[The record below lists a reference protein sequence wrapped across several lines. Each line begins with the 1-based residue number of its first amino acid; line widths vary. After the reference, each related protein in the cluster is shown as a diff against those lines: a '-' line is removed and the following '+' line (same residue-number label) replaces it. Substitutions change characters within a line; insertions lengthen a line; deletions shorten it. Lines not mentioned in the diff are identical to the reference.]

1 MSVTKGLGG
10 RHAVVTGGGSG
21 IGAAIAERLAAEGAK
36 VTLMARKKDRLE
48 AKASELPEA
57 QAVAVDIT
65 DEEAVNKA
73 FTEAQERFGPVDIL
87 VNNAGLAE
95 AVPFHKMDFAHW
107 RKTVDVN
114 LHGTYLCTRAVID
127 HMRKTGWGRVIN
139 VASTA
144 GLIGYAYVSAYTAAK
159 HGVVG
164 LTKSLALET
173 ATKGVTVNAVCPGYT
188 ETDIVSDA
196 IENIMAKTGRS
207 AEEAMSE
214 LTARNPQGRLVQP
227 GEVAAAVLWLCAE
240 DSGAVTGQ
248 SIAVAGGEVM

>member
-1 MSVTKGLGG
+1 MSSAKDLNG

-21 IGAAIAERLAAEGAK
+21 IGAAIADRLAAQGAK
-36 VTLMARKKDRLE
+36 VTLMARKKERLE
-48 AKASELPEA
+48 AKAQSLPEG

-65 DEEAVNKA
+65 DEEAVNNA
-73 FTEAQERFGPVDIL
+73 FARAQERFGPVDIL
-87 VNNAGLAE
+87 VNNAGLAQ
-95 AVPFHKMDFAHW
+95 AVPFHKLDFAYW
-107 RKTVDVN
+107 RKTIDVN

-127 HMRKTGWGRVIN
+127 QMRKAGWGRVIN

-159 HGVVG
+159 HGVIG
-164 LTKSLALET
+164 LTKSLALEM
-173 ATKGVTVNAVCPGYT
+173 AMKGVTVNAVCPGYT

-196 IENIMAKTGRS
+196 IENIVAKTGRS
-207 AEEAMSE
+207 AEEAMAE

-227 GEVAAAVLWLCAE
+227 AEVAAAVLWLCAE
-240 DSGAVTGQ
+240 DSGAITGQ